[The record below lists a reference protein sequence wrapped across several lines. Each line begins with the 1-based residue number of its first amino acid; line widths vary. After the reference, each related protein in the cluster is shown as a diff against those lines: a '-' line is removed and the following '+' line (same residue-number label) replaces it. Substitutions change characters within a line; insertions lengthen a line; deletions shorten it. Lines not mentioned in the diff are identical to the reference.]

1 MRAFVLKVVLRIRNI
16 FYRLNWNDSER
27 FPKQSCAVGLT
38 VFASKR
44 IKCNSLLVSLF
55 SLQI

>member
-27 FPKQSCAVGLT
+27 FPKQSCAVSLT

-44 IKCNSLLVSLF
+44 VKYKSLLVSLF